1 LLGGAPGV
9 SAGTVVILGGGVVG
23 ENAAVIATGMQ
34 AKVHIV
40 DKSEARLKQL
50 VEIFGDKIIP
60 EQSDKIELNKLVAEA
75 DLLVGGVLIPGA
87 EAPKLVTKDMLKS
100 MKRGS
105 VIVDVAIDQGG
116 CVETSKPTTH
126 GDPTYIV
133 DNVVHY
139 CVANMPG
146 GVPRT
151 STFALNQATLP
162 YLVKLANKGYQ
173 KALSEDKNFLAGLN
187 VHKGHVTYKAVADV
201 FGHEYVEPLSI
212 LWWKMKNI
220 YHPDIYNFKKP
231 VDSYWEETTKENF
244 NLDKLTKDISS
255 EVVVIGGGYTGLLCA
270 INLIENYNLDVILLE
285 AGKIG
290 WGASSRNGGFCS
302 FPPIKTSFKK
312 LQKIYGKE
320 ETKKFFRNAVE
331 GSNYTKD
338 IISNYNI
345 DCDVTGDCNFILA
358 HHPNKFKQIQEQAK
372 VYKSEFDIEAE
383 IYSKEEFNK
392 IGHGGTEQFGA
403 LSYKPGF
410 AINPLKFVNG
420 IARYAIAK
428 KLRIFEH
435 TLVKKIDKIDSSYI
449 LRTKEGSVKTKKI
462 VVATNG
468 FYQEGLVPQMN
479 SRILPVISNIIVT
492 RKLTKTEIDYHNF
505 KTFSPIA
512 NTKNLLYYYRKL
524 PDNRILFGTRGDFI
538 GSDKSNLD
546 RSKIMEKFLKNIFP
560 EWSNISIDYNWRGLI
575 AMSQKLTPSI
585 GKIENEE
592 IYYGFGY
599 HGVGVS
605 SAPWTGKQLS
615 ELVFSSNSK
624 DLNISK
630 IYKGLPKKF
639 IFPKLRIFYFRL
651 AVLFYNIKDK
661 LNI

>member
-1 LLGGAPGV
+1 
-9 SAGTVVILGGGVVG
+9 
-23 ENAAVIATGMQ
+23 
-34 AKVHIV
+34 
-40 DKSEARLKQL
+40 
-50 VEIFGDKIIP
+50 
-60 EQSDKIELNKLVAEA
+60 
-75 DLLVGGVLIPGA
+75 
-87 EAPKLVTKDMLKS
+87 
-100 MKRGS
+100 
-105 VIVDVAIDQGG
+105 
-116 CVETSKPTTH
+116 
-126 GDPTYIV
+126 
-133 DNVVHY
+133 
-139 CVANMPG
+139 
-146 GVPRT
+146 
-151 STFALNQATLP
+151 
-162 YLVKLANKGYQ
+162 
-173 KALSEDKNFLAGLN
+173 
-187 VHKGHVTYKAVADV
+187 
-201 FGHEYVEPLSI
+201 
-212 LWWKMKNI
+212 MKNI
-220 YHPDIYNFKKP
+220 NHSDIYKFNTP
-231 VDSYWEETTKENF
+231 VKSYWEETSNEKL
-244 NLDKLTKDISS
+244 NLEKLTKNINC
-255 EVVVIGGGYTGLLCA
+255 EIVVVGGGYTGLLCA
-270 INLIENYNLDVILLE
+270 INLIENYNLDVILIE

-320 ETKKFFRNAVE
+320 ETKRFFRNAVE

-345 DCDVTGDCNFILA
+345 DCDVTGESNFIVA
-358 HHPNKFKQIQEQAK
+358 HHPNKFKQIKEQAE
-372 VYKSEFDIEAE
+372 VYKSEFGIETE

-392 IGHGGTEQFGA
+392 FGHGGNEQFGA

-420 IARYAIAK
+420 ITKYALSK
-428 KLRIFEH
+428 KLKIFEH
-435 TLVKKIDKIDSSYI
+435 TLVDKINKNNKYYTLKS
-449 LRTKEGSVKTKKI
+449 KEGSVKAKKV

-468 FYQEGLVPQMN
+468 FYQEGLVPQLN

-492 RKLTKTEIDYHNF
+492 RKLTYKEIDLHNF
-505 KTFSPIA
+505 KTFSPIV

-538 GSDKSNLD
+538 GSDQSNLD
-546 RSKIMEKFLKNIFP
+546 RAKIMEKFFKNIFP
-560 EWSNISIDYNWRGLI
+560 DWASISIDYNWRGLI

-605 SAPWTGKQLS
+605 SAPWTGYQLS
-615 ELVFSSNSK
+615 KLVFSSNSK
-624 DLNISK
+624 NLNISK

>member
-1 LLGGAPGV
+1 M
-9 SAGTVVILGGGVVG
+9 
-23 ENAAVIATGMQ
+23 E
-34 AKVHIV
+34 
-40 DKSEARLKQL
+40 
-50 VEIFGDKIIP
+50 
-60 EQSDKIELNKLVAEA
+60 
-75 DLLVGGVLIPGA
+75 
-87 EAPKLVTKDMLKS
+87 
-100 MKRGS
+100 
-105 VIVDVAIDQGG
+105 
-116 CVETSKPTTH
+116 
-126 GDPTYIV
+126 
-133 DNVVHY
+133 
-139 CVANMPG
+139 
-146 GVPRT
+146 
-151 STFALNQATLP
+151 
-162 YLVKLANKGYQ
+162 
-173 KALSEDKNFLAGLN
+173 
-187 VHKGHVTYKAVADV
+187 
-201 FGHEYVEPLSI
+201 
-212 LWWKMKNI
+212 NI
-220 YHPDIYNFKKP
+220 YHSDIYKFEKP
-231 VDSYWEETTKENF
+231 VNSYWEDTTNQNF
-244 NLDKLTKDISS
+244 NLGKLTNDIKS
-255 EVVVIGGGYTGLLCA
+255 EVAVIGGGYTGLLCA

-290 WGASSRNGGFCS
+290 WGASSRNGGFCA
-302 FPPIKTSFKK
+302 FPPIKTSFKN
-312 LQKIYGKE
+312 LQKIYGKD
-320 ETKKFFRNAVE
+320 ETKKFFKNSVE

-338 IISNYNI
+338 LISNYNI
-345 DCDVTGDCNFILA
+345 DCDVTGDSNFILA
-358 HHPNKFKQIQEQAK
+358 HHPNKFKQIKEQAEA
-372 VYKSEFDIEAE
+372 YKNEFGIEAQ
-383 IYSKEEFNK
+383 IYSKEEFER

-420 IARYAIAK
+420 IAKYALSK
-428 KLRIFEH
+428 KLKIFEH
-435 TLVKKIDKIDSSYI
+435 SLVNKIHKNNGSYI
-449 LRTKEGSVKTKKI
+449 LRTKEGTVNTKKI

-468 FYQEGLVPQMN
+468 FYQEGLVPQIN

-492 RKLTKTEIDYHNF
+492 RKLTKNEIDLHNF

-538 GSDKSNLD
+538 GSDQSNLD
-546 RSKIMEKFLKNIFP
+546 RAKIMEKFLKNIFP
-560 EWSNISIDYNWRGLI
+560 AWSNVSIDYNWRGLI

-615 ELVFSSNSK
+615 KLVFSSNSK

>member
-1 LLGGAPGV
+1 
-9 SAGTVVILGGGVVG
+9 
-23 ENAAVIATGMQ
+23 
-34 AKVHIV
+34 
-40 DKSEARLKQL
+40 
-50 VEIFGDKIIP
+50 
-60 EQSDKIELNKLVAEA
+60 
-75 DLLVGGVLIPGA
+75 
-87 EAPKLVTKDMLKS
+87 
-100 MKRGS
+100 
-105 VIVDVAIDQGG
+105 
-116 CVETSKPTTH
+116 
-126 GDPTYIV
+126 
-133 DNVVHY
+133 
-139 CVANMPG
+139 
-146 GVPRT
+146 
-151 STFALNQATLP
+151 
-162 YLVKLANKGYQ
+162 
-173 KALSEDKNFLAGLN
+173 
-187 VHKGHVTYKAVADV
+187 
-201 FGHEYVEPLSI
+201 
-212 LWWKMKNI
+212 MKNL
-220 YHPDIYNFKKP
+220 YHSDIYKFNTP
-231 VDSYWEETTKENF
+231 VKSYWEETSNEKL
-244 NLDKLTKDISS
+244 NLEKLTKNINC
-255 EVVVIGGGYTGLLCA
+255 EIVVVGGGYTGLLCA
-270 INLIENYNLDVILLE
+270 INLIENYNLDVILIE

-320 ETKKFFRNAVE
+320 ETKRFFRNAVE

-345 DCDVTGDCNFILA
+345 DCDVTGESNFIVA
-358 HHPNKFKQIQEQAK
+358 HHPNKFKQIKEQAE
-372 VYKSEFDIEAE
+372 VYKNEFGIETE

-392 IGHGGTEQFGA
+392 FGHGGNEQFGA

-420 IARYAIAK
+420 ITKYALSK
-428 KLRIFEH
+428 KLKIFEH
-435 TLVKKIDKIDSSYI
+435 TLVDKINKNNGYYTLKS
-449 LRTKEGSVKTKKI
+449 KEGSVKAKKV

-468 FYQEGLVPQMN
+468 FYQEGLVPQLN

-492 RKLTKTEIDYHNF
+492 RKLTYKEIDLHNF
-505 KTFSPIA
+505 KTFSPIV

-524 PDNRILFGTRGDFI
+524 PDNRILFGTRGDYI
-538 GSDKSNLD
+538 GSDQSNLD
-546 RSKIMEKFLKNIFP
+546 RAKIMEKFFKNIFP
-560 EWSNISIDYNWRGLI
+560 DWASISIDYNWRGLI

-605 SAPWTGKQLS
+605 SAPWTGYQLS
-615 ELVFSSNSK
+615 KLVFSSNSK
-624 DLNISK
+624 NLNISK

>member
-1 LLGGAPGV
+1 M
-9 SAGTVVILGGGVVG
+9 T
-23 ENAAVIATGMQ
+23 
-34 AKVHIV
+34 
-40 DKSEARLKQL
+40 
-50 VEIFGDKIIP
+50 
-60 EQSDKIELNKLVAEA
+60 
-75 DLLVGGVLIPGA
+75 
-87 EAPKLVTKDMLKS
+87 
-100 MKRGS
+100 
-105 VIVDVAIDQGG
+105 
-116 CVETSKPTTH
+116 
-126 GDPTYIV
+126 
-133 DNVVHY
+133 
-139 CVANMPG
+139 
-146 GVPRT
+146 
-151 STFALNQATLP
+151 
-162 YLVKLANKGYQ
+162 
-173 KALSEDKNFLAGLN
+173 
-187 VHKGHVTYKAVADV
+187 
-201 FGHEYVEPLSI
+201 
-212 LWWKMKNI
+212 NI
-220 YHPDIYNFKKP
+220 YHSDIYKFDKP
-231 VDSYWEETTKENF
+231 VNSYWEDTTKENF
-244 NLDKLTKDISS
+244 NCNKLTKDINS

-312 LQKIYGKE
+312 LQKIYGKN
-320 ETKKFFRNAVE
+320 ETKKFFKNAVE

-345 DCDVTGDCNFILA
+345 NCDVTGDSNFILA
-358 HHPNKFKQIQEQAK
+358 HHPNKFKQIKEQAK
-372 VYKSEFDIEAE
+372 VYKTEFGIETE

-420 IARYAIAK
+420 IARYALSK
-428 KLRIFEH
+428 NLKIFEH
-435 TLVKKIDKIDSSYI
+435 TLVDKIDKVNDSYT
-449 LRTKEGSVKTKKI
+449 LRTKEGSVCTKKI

-492 RKLTKTEIDYHNF
+492 RKLTKDEIDLHNF

-546 RSKIMEKFLKNIFP
+546 RSKKMEKFLKDIFP
-560 EWSNISIDYNWRGLI
+560 EWSKISIDYNWRGLI

-585 GKIENEE
+585 GKIDNEE

-615 ELVFSSNSK
+615 KLVFSSNSK

-630 IYKGLPKKF
+630 IYQGLPKKF
-639 IFPKLRIFYFRL
+639 FFPKLRVFYFKL

-661 LNI
+661 LKI

>member
-1 LLGGAPGV
+1 
-9 SAGTVVILGGGVVG
+9 
-23 ENAAVIATGMQ
+23 
-34 AKVHIV
+34 
-40 DKSEARLKQL
+40 
-50 VEIFGDKIIP
+50 
-60 EQSDKIELNKLVAEA
+60 
-75 DLLVGGVLIPGA
+75 
-87 EAPKLVTKDMLKS
+87 
-100 MKRGS
+100 
-105 VIVDVAIDQGG
+105 
-116 CVETSKPTTH
+116 
-126 GDPTYIV
+126 
-133 DNVVHY
+133 
-139 CVANMPG
+139 
-146 GVPRT
+146 
-151 STFALNQATLP
+151 
-162 YLVKLANKGYQ
+162 
-173 KALSEDKNFLAGLN
+173 
-187 VHKGHVTYKAVADV
+187 
-201 FGHEYVEPLSI
+201 
-212 LWWKMKNI
+212 MKNL
-220 YHPDIYNFKKP
+220 YHSDIYKFNTP
-231 VDSYWEETTKENF
+231 VKSYWEETSNEKL
-244 NLDKLTKDISS
+244 NLEKLTKNINC
-255 EVVVIGGGYTGLLCA
+255 EIVVVGGGYTGLLCA
-270 INLIENYNLDVILLE
+270 INLIENYNLDVILIE

-345 DCDVTGDCNFILA
+345 DCDVTGESNFIVA
-358 HHPNKFKQIQEQAK
+358 HHPNKFKQIKEQAE
-372 VYKSEFDIEAE
+372 VYKSEFGIETE

-392 IGHGGTEQFGA
+392 FGHGGNEQFGA

-420 IARYAIAK
+420 ITKYALSK
-428 KLRIFEH
+428 KLKIFEH
-435 TLVKKIDKIDSSYI
+435 TLVDKINKNNGYYTLKS
-449 LRTKEGSVKTKKI
+449 KEGSVKAKKV

-468 FYQEGLVPQMN
+468 FYQEGLVPQLN

-492 RKLTKTEIDYHNF
+492 RKLTYKEIDLHNF
-505 KTFSPIA
+505 KTFSPIV

-538 GSDKSNLD
+538 GSDQSNLD
-546 RSKIMEKFLKNIFP
+546 RAKIMEKFFKNIFP
-560 EWSNISIDYNWRGLI
+560 DWASISIDYNWRGLI

-605 SAPWTGKQLS
+605 SAPWTGYQLS
-615 ELVFSSNSK
+615 KLVFSSNSK
-624 DLNISK
+624 NLNISK

>member
-1 LLGGAPGV
+1 
-9 SAGTVVILGGGVVG
+9 
-23 ENAAVIATGMQ
+23 
-34 AKVHIV
+34 
-40 DKSEARLKQL
+40 
-50 VEIFGDKIIP
+50 
-60 EQSDKIELNKLVAEA
+60 
-75 DLLVGGVLIPGA
+75 
-87 EAPKLVTKDMLKS
+87 
-100 MKRGS
+100 
-105 VIVDVAIDQGG
+105 
-116 CVETSKPTTH
+116 
-126 GDPTYIV
+126 
-133 DNVVHY
+133 
-139 CVANMPG
+139 
-146 GVPRT
+146 
-151 STFALNQATLP
+151 
-162 YLVKLANKGYQ
+162 
-173 KALSEDKNFLAGLN
+173 
-187 VHKGHVTYKAVADV
+187 
-201 FGHEYVEPLSI
+201 
-212 LWWKMKNI
+212 MKNL
-220 YHPDIYNFKKP
+220 YHSDIYKFNTP
-231 VDSYWEETTKENF
+231 VKSYWEETSNEKL
-244 NLDKLTKDISS
+244 NLEKLTKNINC
-255 EVVVIGGGYTGLLCA
+255 EIVVVGGGYTGLLCA
-270 INLIENYNLDVILLE
+270 INLIENYNLDVILIE

-320 ETKKFFRNAVE
+320 ETKRFFRNAVE

-345 DCDVTGDCNFILA
+345 DCDVTGESNFIVA
-358 HHPNKFKQIQEQAK
+358 HHPNKFKQIKEQAE
-372 VYKSEFDIEAE
+372 VYKSEFGIETE

-392 IGHGGTEQFGA
+392 FGHGGNEQFGA

-420 IARYAIAK
+420 ITKYALSK
-428 KLRIFEH
+428 KLKIFEH
-435 TLVKKIDKIDSSYI
+435 TLVDKINKNNGYYLLKS
-449 LRTKEGSVKTKKI
+449 KEGSVKAKKV

-468 FYQEGLVPQMN
+468 FYQEGLVPQLN

-492 RKLTKTEIDYHNF
+492 RKLTDKEIDLHNF
-505 KTFSPIA
+505 KTFSPIV

-538 GSDKSNLD
+538 GSDQSNLD
-546 RSKIMEKFLKNIFP
+546 RAKIMEKFFKNIFP
-560 EWSNISIDYNWRGLI
+560 DWASISIDYNWRGLI

-605 SAPWTGKQLS
+605 SAPWTGNQLS
-615 ELVFSSNSK
+615 KLVFSSNSK
-624 DLNISK
+624 NLNISK
-630 IYKGLPKKF
+630 VYKGLPKKF

>member
-1 LLGGAPGV
+1 
-9 SAGTVVILGGGVVG
+9 
-23 ENAAVIATGMQ
+23 
-34 AKVHIV
+34 
-40 DKSEARLKQL
+40 
-50 VEIFGDKIIP
+50 
-60 EQSDKIELNKLVAEA
+60 
-75 DLLVGGVLIPGA
+75 
-87 EAPKLVTKDMLKS
+87 
-100 MKRGS
+100 
-105 VIVDVAIDQGG
+105 
-116 CVETSKPTTH
+116 
-126 GDPTYIV
+126 
-133 DNVVHY
+133 
-139 CVANMPG
+139 
-146 GVPRT
+146 
-151 STFALNQATLP
+151 
-162 YLVKLANKGYQ
+162 
-173 KALSEDKNFLAGLN
+173 
-187 VHKGHVTYKAVADV
+187 
-201 FGHEYVEPLSI
+201 
-212 LWWKMKNI
+212 MKNL
-220 YHPDIYNFKKP
+220 YHSDIYKFNTP
-231 VDSYWEETTKENF
+231 VKSYWEETSNEKL
-244 NLDKLTKDISS
+244 NLEKLTKNINC
-255 EVVVIGGGYTGLLCA
+255 EIVVVGGGYTGLLCA
-270 INLIENYNLDVILLE
+270 INLIENYNLDVILIE

-345 DCDVTGDCNFILA
+345 DCDVTGESNFIVA
-358 HHPNKFKQIQEQAK
+358 HHPNKFKQIKEQAE
-372 VYKSEFDIEAE
+372 VYKNEFGIETE

-392 IGHGGTEQFGA
+392 FGHGGNEQFGA

-420 IARYAIAK
+420 ITKYALSK
-428 KLRIFEH
+428 KLKIFEH
-435 TLVKKIDKIDSSYI
+435 TLVDKINKNNGYYTLKS
-449 LRTKEGSVKTKKI
+449 KEGSVKAKKV

-468 FYQEGLVPQMN
+468 FYQEGLVPQLN

-492 RKLTKTEIDYHNF
+492 RKLTDKEIDLHNF
-505 KTFSPIA
+505 KTFSPIV

-524 PDNRILFGTRGDFI
+524 PDNRILFGTRGDYI
-538 GSDKSNLD
+538 GSDQSNLD
-546 RSKIMEKFLKNIFP
+546 RAKIMEKFFKNIFP
-560 EWSNISIDYNWRGLI
+560 DWASISIDYNWRGLI

-605 SAPWTGKQLS
+605 SAPWTGYQLS
-615 ELVFSSNSK
+615 KLVFSSNSK
-624 DLNISK
+624 NLNISK

-651 AVLFYNIKDK
+651 AILFYNIKDK

>member
-1 LLGGAPGV
+1 
-9 SAGTVVILGGGVVG
+9 
-23 ENAAVIATGMQ
+23 
-34 AKVHIV
+34 
-40 DKSEARLKQL
+40 
-50 VEIFGDKIIP
+50 
-60 EQSDKIELNKLVAEA
+60 
-75 DLLVGGVLIPGA
+75 
-87 EAPKLVTKDMLKS
+87 
-100 MKRGS
+100 
-105 VIVDVAIDQGG
+105 
-116 CVETSKPTTH
+116 
-126 GDPTYIV
+126 
-133 DNVVHY
+133 
-139 CVANMPG
+139 
-146 GVPRT
+146 
-151 STFALNQATLP
+151 
-162 YLVKLANKGYQ
+162 
-173 KALSEDKNFLAGLN
+173 
-187 VHKGHVTYKAVADV
+187 
-201 FGHEYVEPLSI
+201 
-212 LWWKMKNI
+212 MKNL
-220 YHPDIYNFKKP
+220 YHSDIYKFNTP
-231 VDSYWEETTKENF
+231 VKSYWEETSNEKL
-244 NLDKLTKDISS
+244 NLEKLTKNINC
-255 EVVVIGGGYTGLLCA
+255 EIVVVGGGYTGLLCA
-270 INLIENYNLDVILLE
+270 INLIENYNLDVILIE

-320 ETKKFFRNAVE
+320 ETKRFFRNAVE

-345 DCDVTGDCNFILA
+345 DCDVTGESNFIVA
-358 HHPNKFKQIQEQAK
+358 HHPNKFKQIKEQAE
-372 VYKSEFDIEAE
+372 VYKNEFGIETE

-392 IGHGGTEQFGA
+392 FGHGGNEQFGA

-420 IARYAIAK
+420 ITKYALSK
-428 KLRIFEH
+428 KLKIFEH
-435 TLVKKIDKIDSSYI
+435 TLVDKINKNNGYYI
-449 LRTKEGSVKTKKI
+449 LKSKEGSVKAKKV

-468 FYQEGLVPQMN
+468 FYQEGLVPQLN

-492 RKLTKTEIDYHNF
+492 RKLTDKEIDLHNF
-505 KTFSPIA
+505 KTFSPIV

-524 PDNRILFGTRGDFI
+524 PDNRILFGTRGDYI
-538 GSDKSNLD
+538 GSDQSNLD
-546 RSKIMEKFLKNIFP
+546 RAKIMEKFFKNIFP
-560 EWSNISIDYNWRGLI
+560 DWASISIDYNWRGLI

-605 SAPWTGKQLS
+605 SAPWTGYQLS
-615 ELVFSSNSK
+615 KLVFSSNSK
-624 DLNISK
+624 NLNISK

>member
-1 LLGGAPGV
+1 
-9 SAGTVVILGGGVVG
+9 
-23 ENAAVIATGMQ
+23 
-34 AKVHIV
+34 
-40 DKSEARLKQL
+40 
-50 VEIFGDKIIP
+50 
-60 EQSDKIELNKLVAEA
+60 
-75 DLLVGGVLIPGA
+75 
-87 EAPKLVTKDMLKS
+87 
-100 MKRGS
+100 
-105 VIVDVAIDQGG
+105 
-116 CVETSKPTTH
+116 
-126 GDPTYIV
+126 
-133 DNVVHY
+133 
-139 CVANMPG
+139 
-146 GVPRT
+146 
-151 STFALNQATLP
+151 
-162 YLVKLANKGYQ
+162 
-173 KALSEDKNFLAGLN
+173 
-187 VHKGHVTYKAVADV
+187 
-201 FGHEYVEPLSI
+201 
-212 LWWKMKNI
+212 MKNI

-231 VDSYWEETTKENF
+231 VDSYWEETTNENF
-244 NLDKLTKDISS
+244 NLNKLTKDINS

-358 HHPNKFKQIQEQAK
+358 HHPNKFKQIKEQAK
-372 VYKSEFDIEAE
+372 VYKSEFGIETE
-383 IYSKEEFNK
+383 IYSKEEFDK

-428 KLRIFEH
+428 KLKIFEH
-435 TLVKKIDKIDSSYI
+435 TLVNKIDKIDASYI

-468 FYQEGLVPQMN
+468 FYQEGLIPQMN

-492 RKLTKTEIDYHNF
+492 RKLTKSEIDYHNF

-524 PDNRILFGTRGDFI
+524 PDNRILFGTRGDFV

>member
-1 LLGGAPGV
+1 
-9 SAGTVVILGGGVVG
+9 
-23 ENAAVIATGMQ
+23 
-34 AKVHIV
+34 
-40 DKSEARLKQL
+40 
-50 VEIFGDKIIP
+50 
-60 EQSDKIELNKLVAEA
+60 
-75 DLLVGGVLIPGA
+75 
-87 EAPKLVTKDMLKS
+87 
-100 MKRGS
+100 
-105 VIVDVAIDQGG
+105 
-116 CVETSKPTTH
+116 
-126 GDPTYIV
+126 
-133 DNVVHY
+133 
-139 CVANMPG
+139 
-146 GVPRT
+146 
-151 STFALNQATLP
+151 
-162 YLVKLANKGYQ
+162 
-173 KALSEDKNFLAGLN
+173 
-187 VHKGHVTYKAVADV
+187 
-201 FGHEYVEPLSI
+201 
-212 LWWKMKNI
+212 MKNL
-220 YHPDIYNFKKP
+220 YHSDIYKFNTP
-231 VDSYWEETTKENF
+231 VKSYWEETSNEKL
-244 NLDKLTKDISS
+244 NLEKLTKNINC
-255 EVVVIGGGYTGLLCA
+255 EIVVVGGGYTGLLCA
-270 INLIENYNLDVILLE
+270 INLIENYNLDVILIE

-345 DCDVTGDCNFILA
+345 DCDVTGESNFIVA
-358 HHPNKFKQIQEQAK
+358 HHPNKFKQIKEQAE
-372 VYKSEFDIEAE
+372 VYKNEFGIETE

-392 IGHGGTEQFGA
+392 FGHGGNEQFGA

-420 IARYAIAK
+420 ITKYALSK
-428 KLRIFEH
+428 KLKIFEH
-435 TLVKKIDKIDSSYI
+435 TLVDKINKNNGYYTLKS
-449 LRTKEGSVKTKKI
+449 KEGSVKAKKV

-468 FYQEGLVPQMN
+468 FYQEGLVPQLN

-492 RKLTKTEIDYHNF
+492 RKLTDKEIDLHNF
-505 KTFSPIA
+505 KTFSPIV

-538 GSDKSNLD
+538 GSDQSNLD
-546 RSKIMEKFLKNIFP
+546 RAKIMEKFFKNIFP
-560 EWSNISIDYNWRGLI
+560 DWASISIDYNWRGLI

-605 SAPWTGKQLS
+605 SAPWTGNQLS
-615 ELVFSSNSK
+615 KLVFSSNSK
-624 DLNISK
+624 NLNISK

-651 AVLFYNIKDK
+651 AILFYNIKDK

>member
-1 LLGGAPGV
+1 
-9 SAGTVVILGGGVVG
+9 
-23 ENAAVIATGMQ
+23 
-34 AKVHIV
+34 
-40 DKSEARLKQL
+40 
-50 VEIFGDKIIP
+50 
-60 EQSDKIELNKLVAEA
+60 
-75 DLLVGGVLIPGA
+75 
-87 EAPKLVTKDMLKS
+87 
-100 MKRGS
+100 
-105 VIVDVAIDQGG
+105 
-116 CVETSKPTTH
+116 
-126 GDPTYIV
+126 
-133 DNVVHY
+133 
-139 CVANMPG
+139 
-146 GVPRT
+146 
-151 STFALNQATLP
+151 
-162 YLVKLANKGYQ
+162 
-173 KALSEDKNFLAGLN
+173 
-187 VHKGHVTYKAVADV
+187 
-201 FGHEYVEPLSI
+201 
-212 LWWKMKNI
+212 MKNL
-220 YHPDIYNFKKP
+220 YHSDIYKFNTP
-231 VDSYWEETTKENF
+231 VKSYWEETSNEKL
-244 NLDKLTKDISS
+244 NLEKLTKNINC
-255 EVVVIGGGYTGLLCA
+255 EIVVVGGGYTGLLCA
-270 INLIENYNLDVILLE
+270 INLIENYNLDVILIE

-345 DCDVTGDCNFILA
+345 DCDVTGESNFIVA
-358 HHPNKFKQIQEQAK
+358 HHPNKFKQIKEQAE
-372 VYKSEFDIEAE
+372 VYKSEFGIETE

-392 IGHGGTEQFGA
+392 FGHGGNEQFGA

-420 IARYAIAK
+420 ITKYALSK
-428 KLRIFEH
+428 KLKIFEH
-435 TLVKKIDKIDSSYI
+435 TLVDKINKNNGYYTLKS
-449 LRTKEGSVKTKKI
+449 KEGSVKAKKV

-468 FYQEGLVPQMN
+468 FYQEGLVPQLN

-492 RKLTKTEIDYHNF
+492 RKLTDKEIDLHNF
-505 KTFSPIA
+505 KTFSPIV

-524 PDNRILFGTRGDFI
+524 PDSRILFGTRGDYI
-538 GSDKSNLD
+538 GSDQSNLD
-546 RSKIMEKFLKNIFP
+546 RAKIMEKFFKNIFP
-560 EWSNISIDYNWRGLI
+560 DWAKISIDYNWRGLI

-605 SAPWTGKQLS
+605 SAPWTGYQLS
-615 ELVFSSNSK
+615 KLVFSSNSK
-624 DLNISK
+624 NLNISK

>member
-1 LLGGAPGV
+1 
-9 SAGTVVILGGGVVG
+9 
-23 ENAAVIATGMQ
+23 
-34 AKVHIV
+34 
-40 DKSEARLKQL
+40 
-50 VEIFGDKIIP
+50 
-60 EQSDKIELNKLVAEA
+60 
-75 DLLVGGVLIPGA
+75 
-87 EAPKLVTKDMLKS
+87 
-100 MKRGS
+100 
-105 VIVDVAIDQGG
+105 
-116 CVETSKPTTH
+116 
-126 GDPTYIV
+126 
-133 DNVVHY
+133 
-139 CVANMPG
+139 MP
-146 GVPRT
+146 
-151 STFALNQATLP
+151 Q
-162 YLVKLANKGYQ
+162 
-173 KALSEDKNFLAGLN
+173 
-187 VHKGHVTYKAVADV
+187 
-201 FGHEYVEPLSI
+201 I
-212 LWWKMKNI
+212 
-220 YHPDIYNFKKP
+220 
-231 VDSYWEETTKENF
+231 
-244 NLDKLTKDISS
+244 
-255 EVVVIGGGYTGLLCA
+255 VVIGGGYTGLLCA
-270 INLIENYNLDVILLE
+270 INLIENYNLDVILIE

-345 DCDVTGDCNFILA
+345 DCDVTGESNFIVA
-358 HHPNKFKQIQEQAK
+358 HHPNKFKQIKEQAE
-372 VYKSEFDIEAE
+372 VYKSEFGIETE
-383 IYSKEEFNK
+383 LYSKEEFNK
-392 IGHGGTEQFGA
+392 FGHGGNEQFGA

-420 IARYAIAK
+420 ITKYALSK
-428 KLRIFEH
+428 KLKIFEH
-435 TLVKKIDKIDSSYI
+435 TLVDKINKNNGYYTLKS
-449 LRTKEGSVKTKKI
+449 KEGSVKAKKV

-468 FYQEGLVPQMN
+468 FYQEGLVPQLN

-492 RKLTKTEIDYHNF
+492 RKLTDKEIDLHNF
-505 KTFSPIA
+505 KTFSPIV

-524 PDNRILFGTRGDFI
+524 PDNRILFGTRGDYI
-538 GSDKSNLD
+538 GSDQSNLD
-546 RSKIMEKFLKNIFP
+546 RAKIMEKFFKNIFP
-560 EWSNISIDYNWRGLI
+560 DWAKISIDYNWRGLI

-605 SAPWTGKQLS
+605 SAPWTGYQISK
-615 ELVFSSNSK
+615 LVFSSNSK
-624 DLNISK
+624 NLNISK

>member
-1 LLGGAPGV
+1 
-9 SAGTVVILGGGVVG
+9 
-23 ENAAVIATGMQ
+23 
-34 AKVHIV
+34 
-40 DKSEARLKQL
+40 
-50 VEIFGDKIIP
+50 
-60 EQSDKIELNKLVAEA
+60 
-75 DLLVGGVLIPGA
+75 
-87 EAPKLVTKDMLKS
+87 
-100 MKRGS
+100 
-105 VIVDVAIDQGG
+105 
-116 CVETSKPTTH
+116 
-126 GDPTYIV
+126 
-133 DNVVHY
+133 
-139 CVANMPG
+139 
-146 GVPRT
+146 
-151 STFALNQATLP
+151 
-162 YLVKLANKGYQ
+162 
-173 KALSEDKNFLAGLN
+173 
-187 VHKGHVTYKAVADV
+187 
-201 FGHEYVEPLSI
+201 
-212 LWWKMKNI
+212 MKNL
-220 YHPDIYNFKKP
+220 YHSDIYKFNTP
-231 VDSYWEETTKENF
+231 VKSYWEETSNEKL
-244 NLDKLTKDISS
+244 NLEKLTKNINC
-255 EVVVIGGGYTGLLCA
+255 EIVVVGGGYTGLLCA
-270 INLIENYNLDVILLE
+270 INLIENYNLDVILIE

-320 ETKKFFRNAVE
+320 ETKRFFRNAVE

-345 DCDVTGDCNFILA
+345 DCDVTGESNFIVA
-358 HHPNKFKQIQEQAK
+358 HHPNKFKQIKEQAE
-372 VYKSEFDIEAE
+372 VYKSEFGIETE

-392 IGHGGTEQFGA
+392 FGHGGNEQFGA

-420 IARYAIAK
+420 ITKYALSK
-428 KLRIFEH
+428 KLKIFEH
-435 TLVKKIDKIDSSYI
+435 TLVDKINKNNGYYTLKS
-449 LRTKEGSVKTKKI
+449 KEGSVKAKKV

-468 FYQEGLVPQMN
+468 FYQEGLVPQLN

-492 RKLTKTEIDYHNF
+492 QKLTDKEIDLHNF
-505 KTFSPIA
+505 KTFSPIV

-524 PDNRILFGTRGDFI
+524 PDNRILFGTRGDYI
-538 GSDKSNLD
+538 GSDQSNLD
-546 RSKIMEKFLKNIFP
+546 RAKIMEKFFKNIFP
-560 EWSNISIDYNWRGLI
+560 DWANISIDYNWRGLI

-605 SAPWTGKQLS
+605 SAPWTGNQLS
-615 ELVFSSNSK
+615 KLVFSSNSK
-624 DLNISK
+624 NLNISK